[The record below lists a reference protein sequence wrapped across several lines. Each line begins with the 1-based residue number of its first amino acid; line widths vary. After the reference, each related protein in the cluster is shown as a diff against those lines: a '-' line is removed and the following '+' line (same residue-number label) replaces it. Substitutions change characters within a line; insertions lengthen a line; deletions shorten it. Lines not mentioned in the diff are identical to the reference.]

1 MGTIWIRQLTGGL
14 DVRRLAETSPGGTLM
29 RARDCHLTRGGDLEQ
44 RAVFQPVYTLPAALT
59 KGLASVPSG
68 LIVFGHQTAPTLP
81 AGVTYQRLQHPSG
94 EALSRV
100 RIVERYKSK
109 IQAIGEFADSVRYLF
124 YDGNRVTDVNAPP
137 TVAGS
142 GNPTALLTQVEK
154 MFVGAGENVFFFC
167 PFNQNAAH
175 IIRRFLPFR
184 ASDSLISANC

>member
-68 LIVFGHQTAPTLP
+68 LIVFGHHTAPTLP

-142 GNPTALLTQVEK
+142 GNPTTRH
-154 MFVGAGENVFFFC
+154 
-167 PFNQNAAH
+167 P
-175 IIRRFLPFR
+175 
-184 ASDSLISANC
+184 S